1 MSFVERCRQRH
12 LGSEGG
18 DEGFT
23 LIELLVV
30 LLIIGILLAIAIPTF
45 LSVTKGANNTAAQ
58 SNLQNALTGAKTYFT
73 DSNQSYV
80 GLEGTTGGKPLGNTS
95 DISQIGTGLTW
106 VSGNGTSKQPST
118 GPGIISADVA
128 GTPAG
133 SALILVAWSNG
144 TNDCWVVV
152 DNTAQQPG
160 AIGATPTTDEA
171 PGTYF
176 GVVTGLSSSA
186 SCVASSAAPKTMQT
200 TGFPTA

>member
-58 SNLQNALTGAKTYFT
+58 TNLQNGLTGAKTYFT
-73 DSNQSYV
+73 DSNQTYV
-80 GLEGTTGGKPLGNTS
+80 GLETLNAGNTS

-106 VSGNGTSKQPST
+106 VTKTGNSSGPHV
-118 GPGIISADVA
+118 ISADVVNN
-128 GTPAG
+128 GT
-133 SALILVAWSNG
+133 ALVLAAWANG
-144 TNDCWVVV
+144 TNDCWVIV
-152 DNTAQQPG
+152 DNTVT
-160 AIGATPTTDEA
+160 ATGGVPSQA
-171 PGTYF
+171 YNPGTYF
-176 GVVTGLSSSA
+176 GVIKTYTTSSSCTAAAAAGATFTA
-186 SCVASSAAPKTMQT
+186 STLTT
-200 TGFPTA
+200 TGFPAG

>member
-45 LSVTKGANNTAAQ
+45 LSVTKGANNTAAE

-73 DSNQSYV
+73 DSNQSYA
-80 GLEGTTGGKPLGNTS
+80 GIETSTTTS
-95 DISQIGTGLTW
+95 NISQIGTGLTW
-106 VSGNGTSKQPST
+106 YTGTTAST
-118 GPGIISADVA
+118 GPHVVSAGVIN
-128 GTPAG
+128 TG
-133 SALILVAWSNG
+133 SAIILAAYSSG
-144 TNDCWVVV
+144 TQVCWFIV
-152 DNTAQQPG
+152 DNTVTAASGTLPAG
-160 AIGATPTTDEA
+160 TLN

-176 GVVTGLSSSA
+176 GS
-186 SCVASSAAPKTMQT
+186 VASGTGACKGTEAYAATAGNYST
-200 TGFPTA
+200 TGFPS

>member
-73 DSNQSYV
+73 DSNQTYT
-80 GLEGTTGGKPLGNTS
+80 GLTTPSATTS
-95 DISQIGTGLTW
+95 DIQQIGTGLSYVATA
-106 VSGNGTSKQPST
+106 ST
-118 GPGIISADVA
+118 GNHVISVLIANSGAELALAAWAPGSNECWGIIDTTSASGAVVEDSVA
-128 GTPAG
+128 A
-133 SALILVAWSNG
+133 SNQ
-144 TNDCWVVV
+144 V
-152 DNTAQQPG
+152 
-160 AIGATPTTDEA
+160 
-171 PGTYF
+171 GTYF
-176 GVVTGLSSSA
+176 FVVKGSTATQATCIAGTATATGSS
-186 SCVASSAAPKTMQT
+186 T
-200 TGFPTA
+200 TGFSGL

>member
-12 LGSEGG
+12 VGSEGG

-73 DSNQSYV
+73 DTNQTYV
-80 GLEGTTGGKPLGNTS
+80 GLETLNAGNTS

-106 VSGNGTSKQPST
+106 VSKGTAST
-118 GPGIISADVA
+118 GPHIVSALVT

-133 SALILVAWSNG
+133 SALVLAAWANG
-144 TNDCWVVV
+144 TNDCWVII
-152 DNTAQQPG
+152 DNTSTQTAGLP
-160 AIGATPTTDEA
+160 AAADS

-176 GVVTGLSSSA
+176 GVEKALASSA
-186 SCVASSAAPKTMQT
+186 SCTATGAAAATYSSSNLLT
-200 TGFPTA
+200 TGYPQG

>member
-1 MSFVERCRQRH
+1 MSFVDRCRKRH

-73 DSNQSYV
+73 DSNQTYV
-80 GLEGTTGGKPLGNTS
+80 GLETHSTTTS
-95 DISQIGTGLTW
+95 DISEIGTGLTW
-106 VSGNGTSKQPST
+106 VSKATAST
-118 GPGIISADVA
+118 GPHIVSAFVT

-133 SALILVAWSNG
+133 SELELAAFANG
-144 TNDCWVVV
+144 TNDCWFIV
-152 DNTAQQPG
+152 DNTSTQVT
-160 AIGATPTTDEA
+160 AIDGITA

-176 GVVTGLSSSA
+176 GVIKATTSASCLGNSTAVTGL
-186 SCVASSAAPKTMQT
+186 QT
-200 TGFPTA
+200 TGYPAG

>member
-58 SNLQNALTGAKTYFT
+58 ANLQNALTGAKTYFT
-73 DSNQSYV
+73 DSNQTYTN
-80 GLEGTTGGKPLGNTS
+80 LESPSASTS
-95 DISQIGTGLTW
+95 DIQQIGTGLSF
-106 VSGNGTSKQPST
+106 VSGTAPSS
-118 GPGIISADVA
+118 GPHIVSAFVTD
-128 GTPAG
+128 TG
-133 SALILVAWSNG
+133 SALVLAAFANG
-144 TNDCWVVV
+144 TNDCWVEI
-152 DNTAQQPG
+152 DNTVTQTAG
-160 AIGATPTTDEA
+160 TTTGGQTA

-176 GVVTGLSSSA
+176 GVIKA
-186 SCVASSAAPKTMQT
+186 STPTTCIGSTAGAATFTAANLLT
-200 TGFPTA
+200 TGFPAG

>member
-73 DSNQSYV
+73 DSNQSYT
-80 GLEGTTGGKPLGNTS
+80 GLEVASSTTS

-106 VSGNGTSKQPST
+106 VSGGLGGKASTST
-118 GPGIISADVA
+118 GIVSADVV
-128 GTPAG
+128 GTGG
-133 SALILVAWSNG
+133 SALILTIDSAG
-144 TNDCWVVV
+144 THMCWVVV
-152 DNTAQQPG
+152 DNTTAG
-160 AIGATPTTDEA
+160 AVGGSIPAGAAKA

-176 GVVTGLSSSA
+176 GSWPAPAGG
-186 SCVASSAAPKTMQT
+186 CVAKSVAPTNLQT
-200 TGFPTA
+200 TGFPA

>member
-30 LLIIGILLAIAIPTF
+30 LLIIGILLAIAITTF

-73 DSNQSYV
+73 DTNQSYV
-80 GLEGTTGGKPLGNTS
+80 GLETANAGTS

-106 VSGNGTSKQPST
+106 VTGTKPSP
-118 GPGIISADVA
+118 GPHTISAAVL
-128 GTPAG
+128 GNG
-133 SALILVAWSNG
+133 SALELAAFANG
-144 TNDCWVVV
+144 TNDCWFIL
-152 DNTAQQPG
+152 DNTVAQ
-160 AIGATPTTDEA
+160 TLTTSGLTGTVQ

-176 GVVTGLSSSA
+176 GVAKGSSA
-186 SCVASSAAPKTMQT
+186 TACTAGVTLTGTQT
-200 TGFPTA
+200 TGYPAG